1 MSKYKNQKVTK
12 GGETFDSIK
21 EYMRYLHL
29 IQLERIGQISN
40 LQRQVRYELV
50 PPQYDP
56 VPRYS
61 EKTGQR
67 LKDGKKL
74 VEHGV
79 YYVADFVYNLKDGA
93 TVVED
98 VKGYREGSAYAIF
111 SIKRKLMLEKHGI
124 RVQEI

>member
-79 YYVADFVYNLKDGA
+79 YYVADFVYSLKDGT

-98 VKGYREGSAYAIF
+98 VKGYREGAAYNIF
-111 SIKRKLMLEKHGI
+111 TIKRKLMLKEHGI
-124 RVQEI
+124 RILET

>member
-1 MSKYKNQKVTK
+1 MGKYNNQVLTID
-12 GGETFDSIK
+12 GEKFDSRK
-21 EYMRYLHL
+21 EFHRYRELL
-29 IQLERIGQISN
+29 LLERAGKIKN

-50 PPQYDP
+50 PPQYEP

-79 YYVADFVYNLKDGA
+79 YYVADFVYDLKDGP

-98 VKGYREGSAYAIF
+98 VKGCKEGAAYNIF
-111 SIKRKLMLEKHGI
+111 TIKRKLMLKEHGI
-124 RVQEI
+124 RVVEI

>member
-1 MSKYKNQKVTK
+1 MGKYKNKKITID
-12 GGETFDSIK
+12 GETFDSRK
-21 EYMRYLHL
+21 EYCRYV
-29 IQLERIGQISN
+29 QLNHMERMGQISN

-50 PPQYDP
+50 PTQYES

-67 LKDGKKL
+67 LKDGQKL

-79 YYVADFVYNLKDGA
+79 YYVADFVYSLKDGA

-98 VKGYREGSAYAIF
+98 VKGYKEGSAYAIF
-111 SIKRKLMLEKHGI
+111 SIKRKLMLKVHGI
-124 RVQEI
+124 KILET

>member
-1 MSKYKNQKVTK
+1 MSKYKNQKITIA
-12 GGETFDSIK
+12 GETFDSRK
-21 EYMRYLHL
+21 EYLRYV
-29 IQLERIGQISN
+29 QLSQQERLGQINN

-50 PPQYDP
+50 PPQYEA

-67 LKDGKKL
+67 LKDGQKL

-79 YYVADFVYNLKDGA
+79 YYVADFVYSLKDGN

-98 VKGYREGSAYAIF
+98 VKGYKEGAAYNIF
-111 SIKRKLMLEKHGI
+111 TIKRKLMLKEHGI
-124 RVQEI
+124 RILET